1 MFAGRR
7 IIWIVTAGICLAL
20 LAGCSVTRGEGEA
33 ARMEESSRPE
43 GTAGLCPSGSGE
55 LSGQE
60 EGTTTVESRAWN
72 PNGGTREADTAERDM
87 PDELSGLTEGTPAPE
102 QNGTGKSIPD
112 QSGPGASTSGQPGP
126 ETSASDQSGSG
137 ESIPDQ
143 SWPEASTPRQSESG
157 TPAPEQPAPGT
168 STPEQYAPG
177 VSEPGMPGP
186 DAFAPGQS
194 IPGISA
200 PEQPGQT
207 PPGQSLSPVSGEPA
221 PMPPQAVT
229 PQTGGHIIAIDAGH
243 QAKGNKEKE
252 PLGPGSSESKAKVS
266 SGTRGVSTGVY
277 EYELNLTIA
286 QALQAELEARGYTI
300 VMIRDSHDVD
310 ISNKERAETANT
322 SGAEIFLRIHANG
335 SEKSSVHGTLTI
347 CNTASSPYNPEIHD
361 ESLRLSQEVLSHM
374 VALMGSKDRG
384 VWETDTM
391 SGINWC
397 TIPVTIV
404 EMGYMSNKEEDERM
418 QTSDY
423 QSLIV
428 QGIADGVDAYF
439 AGAEISG

>member
-7 IIWIVTAGICLAL
+7 IIWIVAAGICLAL
-20 LAGCSVTRGEGEA
+20 LAGCGVTRGEGEA

-55 LSGQE
+55 ASGPE
-60 EGTTTVESRAWN
+60 EGTTAVESQAWN
-72 PNGGTREADTAERDM
+72 PDGGTREADTAERDM

-102 QNGTGKSIPD
+102 QP
-112 QSGPGASTSGQPGP
+112 Q
-126 ETSASDQSGSG
+126 
-137 ESIPDQ
+137 
-143 SWPEASTPRQSESG
+143 
-157 TPAPEQPAPGT
+157 
-168 STPEQYAPG
+168 
-177 VSEPGMPGP
+177 
-186 DAFAPGQS
+186 
-194 IPGISA
+194 
-200 PEQPGQT
+200 QT

-286 QALQAELEARGYTI
+286 QALQTELEARGYTI

>member
-20 LAGCSVTRGEGEA
+20 LAGCGVARGEGEA

-55 LSGQE
+55 VSGQE
-60 EGTTTVESRAWN
+60 EGTTAVESQAWN
-72 PNGGTREADTAERDM
+72 PDGGTREADTAERDM

-102 QNGTGKSIPD
+102 Q
-112 QSGPGASTSGQPGP
+112 PG
-126 ETSASDQSGSG
+126 
-137 ESIPDQ
+137 
-143 SWPEASTPRQSESG
+143 
-157 TPAPEQPAPGT
+157 PGT
-168 STPEQYAPG
+168 STPEQLAPG

-200 PEQPGQT
+200 PEQPQQT
-207 PPGQSLSPVSGEPA
+207 PPGQSLSPVSGDPA

-286 QALQAELEARGYTI
+286 QALQAELEARGYTV

>member
-20 LAGCSVTRGEGEA
+20 LAGCGVARGEGEA
-33 ARMEESSRPE
+33 AGMEESSRPE
-43 GTAGLCPSGSGE
+43 GTAGLCLPGSGE
-55 LSGQE
+55 ASGQE
-60 EGTTTVESRAWN
+60 EGTTAVESQAWN
-72 PNGGTREADTAERDM
+72 PDGGTREADTAERDM

-102 QNGTGKSIPD
+102 Q
-112 QSGPGASTSGQPGP
+112 PG
-126 ETSASDQSGSG
+126 
-137 ESIPDQ
+137 
-143 SWPEASTPRQSESG
+143 
-157 TPAPEQPAPGT
+157 PGT
-168 STPEQYAPG
+168 STPEQLAPG

-200 PEQPGQT
+200 PEQPQQT
-207 PPGQSLSPVSGEPA
+207 PPGQSLSPVSGDPA

>member
-1 MFAGRR
+1 MFADRR
-7 IIWIVTAGICLAL
+7 MQWIVAVGCCLAL
-20 LAGCSVTRGEGEA
+20 LVGCGTAPKEDSGEISLEVSVSQPEA
-33 ARMEESSRPE
+33 TAVPTPSSGPVQGLMPEDGTQSLGGALPE
-43 GTAGLCPSGSGE
+43 GSSQPSEVPGMATPTPGLGE
-55 LSGQE
+55 QASQ
-60 EGTTTVESRAWN
+60 S
-72 PNGGTREADTAERDM
+72 GGTQFSQTEIPS
-87 PDELSGLTEGTPAPE
+87 PDPLLPEVSVPE
-102 QNGTGKSIPD
+102 QSSPD
-112 QSGPGASTSGQPGP
+112 SFLPEVPSPDPLLPEEPLPGQP
-126 ETSASDQSGSG
+126 SSDQLL
-137 ESIPDQ
+137 
-143 SWPEASTPRQSESG
+143 PEVSL
-157 TPAPEQPAPGT
+157 PEF
-168 STPEQYAPG
+168 S
-177 VSEPGMPGP
+177 SL
-186 DAFAPGQS
+186 
-194 IPGISA
+194 
-200 PEQPGQT
+200 
-207 PPGQSLSPVSGEPA
+207 PPL
-221 PMPPQAVT
+221 QAET

-252 PLGPGSSESKAKVS
+252 PLGPGSEEMKAKVS
-266 SGTRGVSTGVY
+266 SGTRGVATGIY

-286 QALQAELEARGYTI
+286 QALQAELEERGYTV

-397 TIPVTIV
+397 TIPVTII
-404 EMGYMSNKEEDERM
+404 EMGYMSNEEEDRLM

-423 QSLIV
+423 QERIV

-439 AGAEISG
+439 AGAGGSV